1 MDLKIPHITLLD
13 LDRERDGGGWGRIK
27 YAIEQLIKNGVP
39 KSELLQIKG
48 GLMSDEQFSQMDSWD
63 VTDTKTMQSW
73 IDMLENHNVFYSTPL
88 DIDFLMLE
96 NLGENYILLLDKNEG
111 PRIEIERD
119 GVKTR
124 VNIQDIDEGMFTDEL
139 QMRIS
144 KDVSNTLKE
153 CGGDGKTYTE
163 EQKKWMMWYNYF
175 FLNRGKPSTHIA
187 VLSQMSDEDFR
198 MNTPSII
205 QRIIKRIEELLGK
218 EEVKITQ

>member
-1 MDLKIPHITLLD
+1 
-13 LDRERDGGGWGRIK
+13 
-27 YAIEQLIKNGVP
+27 
-39 KSELLQIKG
+39 
-48 GLMSDEQFSQMDSWD
+48 MDSWD

-163 EQKKWMMWYNYF
+163 EQKKWMMWYTYF